1 MSLINQKKAE
11 KIAID
16 FLEQYHD
23 TCTIKSAFLEN
34 EVWVVGVKIG
44 LAASTSRQVMI
55 DANSGRILGYTDK
68 EMPEDTFAI
77 KRAKAASAIEKA
89 LLGIGQPTYEKV
101 VQKLYT
107 DYQCDLFDCYENP
120 EYLNKV
126 IKEIFG
132 ENYIAIVES
141 IKDNLKK
148 ATEQI
153 NFTDFLKV
161 ISK

>member
-1 MSLINQKKAE
+1 
-11 KIAID
+11 
-16 FLEQYHD
+16 
-23 TCTIKSAFLEN
+23 
-34 EVWVVGVKIG
+34 
-44 LAASTSRQVMI
+44 MI
-55 DANSGRILGYTDK
+55 DANSGRILSYTDK
-68 EMPEDTFAI
+68 VMPEDMFAI
-77 KRAKAASAIEKA
+77 KRTKVALAIEKA
-89 LLGIGQPTYEKV
+89 LLGIDQQTYEKV

-132 ENYIAIVES
+132 ENYIAIVKS
-141 IKDNLKK
+141 VKDNLKK